1 MKYMDKSIEEL
12 HELLIKGEVT
22 SDDLVKESLEKSH
35 EIQEK
40 CKLLDNSIKMLRKTG
55 SDYAKA
61 YTDYR
66 VALAKELLVLKNDG
80 YAITLAG
87 DIARGKPEIAHLK
100 FEEISKEAIYKANME
115 SINVLKLQIKVL
127 ENQIEREF
135 GGNV

>member
-1 MKYMDKSIEEL
+1 MDIYNEL
-12 HELLIKGEVT
+12 Q
-22 SDDLVKESLEKSH
+22 EKSR
-35 EIQEK
+35 
-40 CKLLDNSIKMLRKTG
+40 LLDNSIKMLRKTG

-66 VALAKELLVLKNDG
+66 IALAKELLILKDDG

-115 SINVLKLQIKVL
+115 SINVLKLQIKIL
-127 ENQIEREF
+127 ENQIEREY
-135 GGNV
+135 GGKE

>member
-1 MKYMDKSIEEL
+1 MDLYNEL
-12 HELLIKGEVT
+12 
-22 SDDLVKESLEKSH
+22 
-35 EIQEK
+35 QEK
-40 CKLLDNSIKMLRKTG
+40 CRLLDNSIKMLRKTG

-66 VALAKELLVLKNDG
+66 IALAKELVILKNDG
-80 YAITLAG
+80 YAITLAS

-127 ENQIEREF
+127 ENQLEREF

>member
-1 MKYMDKSIEEL
+1 M
-12 HELLIKGEVT
+12 
-22 SDDLVKESLEKSH
+22 DLVNELN
-35 EIQEK
+35 EK
-40 CKLLDNSIKMLRKTG
+40 CRLLDNSIRMLRKTG

-66 VALAKELLVLKNDG
+66 IALAKELLILKDEG

-115 SINVLKLQIKVL
+115 SINVLKLQIKIL

>member
-1 MKYMDKSIEEL
+1 MDLYNEL
-12 HELLIKGEVT
+12 
-22 SDDLVKESLEKSH
+22 
-35 EIQEK
+35 QEK
-40 CKLLDNSIKMLRKTG
+40 CRLLDNSIKMLRKTG

-66 VALAKELLVLKNDG
+66 KELAKELIKLKDEG

-100 FEEISKEAIYKANME
+100 FMEISTEAIYKANME
-115 SINVLKLQIKVL
+115 SINVLKLEIKILQEQINK
-127 ENQIEREF
+127 EY